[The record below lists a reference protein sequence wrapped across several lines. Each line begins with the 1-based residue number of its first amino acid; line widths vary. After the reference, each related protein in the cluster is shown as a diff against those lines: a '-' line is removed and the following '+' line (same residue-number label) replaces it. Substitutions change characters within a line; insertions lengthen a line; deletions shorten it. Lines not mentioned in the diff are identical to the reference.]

1 MCDAVLYHSNV
12 HLSTHLARVH
22 VVHGPGVA
30 AAGHAILSNSYKYF
44 VSSEQIFLIRCE
56 IHFIE
61 ILPPTCQHHPLLQ
74 ALLEAAELAAVALG
88 LVDLAVAVGHA
99 GVDPLVLHRAL
110 EEALAALTCDDAVVE
125 PGGLRRYTYS
135 VDTAQILELET
146 KVKRRS
152 AKISQS
158 PRRPL
163 PGSFPSCKRPLHSP

>member
-1 MCDAVLYHSNV
+1 MYHSNV

-30 AAGHAILSNSYKYF
+30 AAGHAILSNSCKYF
-44 VSSEQIFLIRCE
+44 VSSEQIFLVRCE
-56 IHFIE
+56 NHFIE

-125 PGGLRRYTYS
+125 PGGLRRYS

-146 KVKRRS
+146 KVREDFTITKKAPTRVF
-152 AKISQS
+152 SQ
-158 PRRPL
+158 L
-163 PGSFPSCKRPLHSP
+163 